1 VTGSPFD
8 PGFDELPPVIP
19 IFPLTGVLLL
29 PRGRLPLIIFEPRYL
44 AMVSDALAYPR
55 LIGMVQPLDGRGDAG
70 EPAVYR
76 VGCAGRITGF
86 GETDEGRYQITLT
99 GTARF
104 EIAAELPLVRGYRP
118 VQVNWTPFAGDLV
131 ETESGGVDRERL
143 LAALKPYLKR
153 HKVTTDWEQIT
164 KTPDERLVSTLAMV
178 CPFAPSEKQGLL
190 EAESLEARARL
201 LTALLEMAGA
211 TATQESAGVR
221 H

>member
-8 PGFDELPPVIP
+8 LSFDELPPVIP

-29 PRGRLPLIIFEPRYL
+29 PRGRMPLNIFEPRYL

-55 LIGMVQPLDGRGDAG
+55 LIGMVQPREGLGDAG
-70 EPAVYR
+70 DPTVYAT
-76 VGCAGRITGF
+76 GCAGRITGF
-86 GETDEGRYQITLT
+86 GEVDDGRYEITLT
-99 GTARF
+99 GVARF
-104 EIAAELPLVRGYRP
+104 AIVEELQQVKGYRP
-118 VQVNWTPFAGDLV
+118 VRVDWSRFRDDLV
-131 ETESGGVDRERL
+131 PSSGGFDRERL

-153 HKVTTDWEQIT
+153 HKVKTDWDAIT
-164 KTPDERLVSTLAMV
+164 KTADDRLVTSLAMV

-190 EAESLEARARL
+190 EAEGLPARARL

-211 TATQESAGVR
+211 TATERTDVR